1 MYGGYPQIPT
11 ANTMNAPEEVVDVY
25 GPVCES
31 SDIFARDRSIPKV
44 SEGALLAVMN
54 AGAYGFSMASRCNS
68 RPLR

>member
-1 MYGGYPQIPT
+1 
-11 ANTMNAPEEVVDVY
+11 MNAPEEVVDVY